1 MKFYIGNVLKFKIII
16 NMKKMRLQVKYD
28 DIINAVL
35 SQFQHSPHPA
45 SSFTDKERLDVGLP
59 DPGGPAARSGH
70 EVC

>member
-1 MKFYIGNVLKFKIII
+1 
-16 NMKKMRLQVKYD
+16 MRLQVKYD

-45 SSFTDKERLDVGLP
+45 SSFTDKERLDLGLP